1 MSFFKYLFDRI
12 KENPHIVFFY
22 IVISL
27 LSYYLL
33 KNIFGID
40 LNSITKDNFKDYVF
54 SYKYYSLLAL
64 SFTINAFFS
73 AGIWYSA
80 AFEKELSF
88 EDYFKKCFYFFKRFL
103 VFGFLGFVILMF
115 LLFPMFLESRIA
127 LLFYALIVMFVLFY
141 FGIKLSLAPA
151 YVVYL
156 DLGVLE
162 SFKRSYFSVKGV
174 YFWIIVFASLIKN
187 FLSKNVIL
195 SSFFEVCMI
204 LLYCY
209 LFVKIKLEEDKK
221 EEEVILS

>member
-1 MSFFKYLFDRI
+1 MNFFKYLFDRI
-12 KENPHIVFFY
+12 KQNPHIVFFY

-27 LSYYLL
+27 FSYYLL
-33 KNIFGID
+33 KNLFGID
-40 LNSITKDNFKDYVF
+40 LNAITKDNFKEYVF

-73 AGIWYSA
+73 AGVWYSA

-88 EDYFKKCFYFFKRFL
+88 QDYFKKSFYFFKRFL

-115 LLFPMFLESRIA
+115 LLIPMFLESRMA
-127 LLFYALIVMFVLFY
+127 MLFYSLVVMLLLFY

-162 SFKRSYFSVKGV
+162 SFKRSYFSVKGG
-174 YFWIIVFASLIKN
+174 YFLIIVFASLIKN
-187 FLSKNVIL
+187 FLSKNAIL
-195 SSFFEVCMI
+195 SSFLEVCMI

-209 LFVKIKLEEDKK
+209 LFVKIKSEEDKK
-221 EEEVILS
+221 EEVIVS